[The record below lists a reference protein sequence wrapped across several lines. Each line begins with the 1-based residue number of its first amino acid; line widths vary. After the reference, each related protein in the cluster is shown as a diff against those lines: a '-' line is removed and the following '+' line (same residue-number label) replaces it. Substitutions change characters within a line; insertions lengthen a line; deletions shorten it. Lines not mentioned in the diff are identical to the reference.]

1 MKNTTIMLT
10 FLGAFIITWM
20 TLAGAA
26 YLLTDIPTY
35 KECMTHGGVLAL
47 MLLIG
52 WIPAVIVSVDVYE
65 NLNHY

>member
-1 MKNTTIMLT
+1 MKSTIIMLT

-35 KECMTHGGVLAL
+35 KECMTHGGVLML
-47 MLLIG
+47 MLIFG
-52 WIPAVIVSVDVYE
+52 WIPAVIVSMDVDE

>member
-1 MKNTTIMLT
+1 MKSTIIMLT

-20 TLAGAA
+20 IIGLAA

-35 KECMTHGGVLAL
+35 KECMTHGGVLMIML
-47 MLLIG
+47 MLG
-52 WIPAVIVSVDVYE
+52 WIPAFIVSMDVDE